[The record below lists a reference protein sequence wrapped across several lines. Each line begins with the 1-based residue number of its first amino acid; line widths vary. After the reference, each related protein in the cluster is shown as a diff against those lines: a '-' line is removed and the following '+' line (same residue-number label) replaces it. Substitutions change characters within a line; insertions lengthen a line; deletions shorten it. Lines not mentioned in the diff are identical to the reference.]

1 MKTRIL
7 YKRPPNLTLLV
18 ICENYQDFN
27 SNHLPTMAAALL
39 FDAASLTLFFEHP
52 GNMGLSN
59 RGTCL
64 QLAQESISVPDNF
77 EEFDERTWV

>member
-1 MKTRIL
+1 
-7 YKRPPNLTLLV
+7 
-18 ICENYQDFN
+18 
-27 SNHLPTMAAALL
+27 MAAALL
-39 FDAASLTLFFEHP
+39 FDAAALTLFFEHP

-77 EEFDERTWV
+77 EEFDERTWVQLLEPIQATQGSCCCWREEA